1 MSRLVFL
8 SLIAAAVV
16 LLIGL
21 SIDPDTIV
29 DLVTGRLE

>member
-8 SLIAAAVV
+8 SVIGAAVV

-21 SIDPDTIV
+21 STDPETIV